1 MRFAPVLLALSVVST
16 ATVAATLPAAPAK
29 SAAPIILAANSQL
42 PNQGTV
48 VSTIDTGMYTYIEVS
63 QGDKTVWIAA
73 TTMEAKKGD
82 KIGFDDGAVM
92 TNFFSKTLNRTF
104 PQVIFVGKAAII
116 K

>member
-1 MRFAPVLLALSVVST
+1 MRRTSILFALSLISTAAVAAAPVAST
-16 ATVAATLPAAPAK
+16 GTT
-29 SAAPIILAANSQL
+29 APIVLAANTQL
-42 PNQGTV
+42 PNQGV
-48 VSTIDTGMYTYIEVS
+48 VASTIDTGMYTYIEVS

-104 PQVIFVGKAAII
+104 PQVIFVGKAAVI